1 MVDKLTHLKQLEA
14 ESIHII
20 REVAAEFDNPV
31 MLYSIGK
38 DSAVMLHLA
47 RKAFFPGKLPFPV
60 MHVDTRW
67 KFQEMYTFRDKMVE
81 ELGLDLITHVNP
93 DGVAQGINP
102 FTHGSAKHT
111 DIMKTEGLKQA
122 LDKHGFDAA
131 FGGARR
137 DEEKSRAKER
147 VYSFRDSKHR
157 WDPKNQRPELW
168 NVYNGNV
175 NKGESIRVFPL
186 SNWTEL
192 DIWQYIY
199 LEGIPIVPLY
209 FAAERDVIEKNGT
222 LIMIDD
228 DRILEHLSDEDK
240 ARIVKKKVRFR
251 TLGCYPL
258 TGAVESEAETLTDII
273 QEMLLTRTSERQGR
287 VIDHDGAGSMEDK
300 NVRVISK
307 GLSPMSHQ
315 SDLISEDILAYLGQH
330 ERKEMLRFLTCGN
343 VDDGKSTLIGRLLHD
358 SKMIYEDHLE
368 AITRDSKKSG
378 TTGDDIDLALLV
390 DGLQAERE
398 QGITI
403 DVAYRYFS
411 TAKRKFIIADTP
423 GHEQYTR
430 NMATGASTC
439 DLAII
444 LIDARYGVQT
454 QTRRHSFIASLLGIK
469 HIVVAVNKMDI
480 NGFDQSV
487 FEQIKADYLKFAE
500 GIAFKPSTMA
510 FVPMSAL
517 KGDNVVNKSERSPWY
532 TGQSLMEILE
542 TVEIANDRNYTDL
555 RFPVQYV
562 NRPNLNFRG
571 FAGTLASGVVHKGDE
586 VVVLPSGK
594 SSRVKSIVT
603 FDGELEHAGP
613 GQAVTLTMEDE
624 IDISRGDLLVHAD
637 NVPQVADAFDAMLVW
652 MAEEPMLPG
661 KKYDIKRAT
670 SYVPGSI
677 TSIVHRVDVN
687 TLAEGPASSLQLNE
701 IGRVKVSLDAAI
713 ALDGYDSNRT
723 TGAFIVIDRLT
734 NGTVAAG
741 MIIAPP
747 VNHGSATH
755 HGKLAHVATEERA
768 QRFGQQ
774 PATVL
779 FSGLSGAGK
788 STLAYAVERKLF
800 DMGRAVFVL
809 DGQNLRHDLNKGL
822 PQDRTGRTENW
833 RRAAHV
839 ARQFNEAG
847 LLTLAAFVAP
857 DAEGREQ
864 AKALIGADRL
874 LTVYV
879 QASPL
884 VCAERDPQGLYAA
897 GGDNIPGES
906 FPYDVP
912 LNADLVIDTQ
922 ALSLED
928 SVKQVLELLRQR
940 GAI

>member
-1 MVDKLTHLKQLEA
+1 
-14 ESIHII
+14 
-20 REVAAEFDNPV
+20 
-31 MLYSIGK
+31 
-38 DSAVMLHLA
+38 
-47 RKAFFPGKLPFPV
+47 
-60 MHVDTRW
+60 
-67 KFQEMYTFRDKMVE
+67 
-81 ELGLDLITHVNP
+81 
-93 DGVAQGINP
+93 
-102 FTHGSAKHT
+102 
-111 DIMKTEGLKQA
+111 
-122 LDKHGFDAA
+122 
-131 FGGARR
+131 
-137 DEEKSRAKER
+137 
-147 VYSFRDSKHR
+147 
-157 WDPKNQRPELW
+157 
-168 NVYNGNV
+168 
-175 NKGESIRVFPL
+175 
-186 SNWTEL
+186 
-192 DIWQYIY
+192 
-199 LEGIPIVPLY
+199 
-209 FAAERDVIEKNGT
+209 
-222 LIMIDD
+222 
-228 DRILEHLSDEDK
+228 
-240 ARIVKKKVRFR
+240 
-251 TLGCYPL
+251 
-258 TGAVESEAETLTDII
+258 
-273 QEMLLTRTSERQGR
+273 
-287 VIDHDGAGSMEDK
+287 
-300 NVRVISK
+300 
-307 GLSPMSHQ
+307 MSHQ
-315 SDLISEDILAYLGQH
+315 SELISEDILAYLAQH
-330 ERKEMLRFLTCGN
+330 ERKELLRFLTCGN

-378 TTGDDIDLALLV
+378 TTGEEVDLALLV

-444 LIDARYGVQT
+444 LVDARYGVQT
-454 QTRRHSFIASLLGIK
+454 QTRRHSYIASLLGIK
-469 HIVVAVNKMDI
+469 HIVVAINKMDLK
-480 NGFDQSV
+480 GFDEGV

-500 GIAFKPSTMA
+500 AIGLQPTTLA

-517 KGDNVVNKSERSPWY
+517 KGDNVVNRSEQSPWY
-532 TGQSLMEILE
+532 TGQTLMEILE
-542 TVEIANDRNYTDL
+542 TVEVAADRNFDDL

-571 FAGTLASGVVHKGDE
+571 FAGTLASGIVHKGDE

-603 FDGELEHAGP
+603 FEGELEHAGP

-624 IDISRGDLLVHAD
+624 IDISRGDLLVHAA
-637 NVPQVADAFDAMLVW
+637 NVPTVSDSFEAMLVW

-677 TSIVHRVDVN
+677 ASIVHKVDVN
-687 TLAEGPASSLQLNE
+687 TLAEGPASALQLNE
-701 IGRVKVSLDAAI
+701 IGKVKVSLDSAI

-723 TGAFIVIDRLT
+723 TGAFIIIDRLT
-734 NGTVAAG
+734 NGTVGAG
-741 MIIAPP
+741 MIIAPAP
-747 VNHGSATH
+747 ATQGGKSHGRS
-755 HGKLAHVATEERA
+755 AHVTTEERA

-822 PQDRTGRTENW
+822 PQDRAGRTENW

-847 LLTLAAFVAP
+847 LVTLAAFVAP
-857 DAEGREQ
+857 DAAGREQ
-864 AKALIGADRL
+864 ARDLIGSDRL

-884 VCAERDPQGLYAA
+884 VCRERDPQGLYAA
-897 GGDNIPGES
+897 DQDNIPGES

-922 ALSLED
+922 ASSVEEG
-928 SVKQVLELLRQR
+928 VKQVLDLLRSR